1 MEYYPA
7 MTKNEIIPFAPTWME
22 LEFIIL
28 SEVSQT
34 NTVWYLLHVESKKKK
49 NYKNELIYTAE
60 TGLQTS
66 KPKLGLPNGKGG
78 WGNTL

>member
-1 MEYYPA
+1 MW
-7 MTKNEIIPFAPTWME
+7 N
-22 LEFIIL
+22 L
-28 SEVSQT
+28 
-34 NTVWYLLHVESKKKK
+34 KKKK

-78 WGNTL
+78 WGNTLGICYKHTHTTWLSCGSAGEESACPAGDLGSIPGL